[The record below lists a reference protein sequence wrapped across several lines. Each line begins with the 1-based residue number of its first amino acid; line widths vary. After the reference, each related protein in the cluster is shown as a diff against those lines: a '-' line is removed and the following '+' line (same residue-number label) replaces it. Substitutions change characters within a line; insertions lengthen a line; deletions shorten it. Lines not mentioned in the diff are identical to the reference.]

1 MIRKAIES
9 YFSDATIDS
18 ANKCAQR
25 LIQCLPDQKKIK
37 NNRVLLAY
45 GGGKDSSYMVAWVKY
60 IHNIVLEEKGE
71 TFRLRIVTNR
81 HAGMNDKVMENI
93 DNAYRALGLYDDES
107 VECLIDDGL
116 LVRYFERYLLMPE
129 SVRIQNRTDVLMSG
143 HRFQADARSTFCN
156 ACNLSMMNS
165 FGMASQWE
173 GGVDV
178 VITGDSSKEQT
189 AYFAW
194 VRHLSRLFNR
204 QVIDEGRGFSSFLK
218 TLDGVAKGYF
228 ENIYGPG
235 NVTSEHRIAHA
246 LVRDPIFF
254 NIYQDA
260 AYESGE
266 HWSLLTEFLKF
277 DFDELMFSFSESD
290 CGNPTLMA
298 HIRGL
303 RAETLLGRTYTEGV
317 REYVNFAIGLMQQKE
332 FPRHLVSEM
341 SARYQNDSAI
351 DRQRA
356 RAEKFAL
363 DAYDLSSEQ
372 LICMI
377 YSPFTECGKNLE
389 RYLADQKILLSA
401 PAIHA
406 LLGGNI
412 NGCSML
418 KTKLE
423 TLSGLN
429 LEQLRQCYGNC
440 LVVSLLEPKSKDP
453 LSRVLRY
460 DPHKAIIQVKNDNAP
475 DRRITEIISGR

>member
-107 VECLIDDGL
+107 VECLIVDGL